1 MANSDERREAAGQ
14 MRKEAAD
21 FRSLGEKYNHVWFID
36 LCDVPAVFQGIT
48 HFAGLDGAVREDELF
63 DRMADL
69 MDPTCEVESVERV
82 GEGEFDQ
89 TIGYAFH
96 LTCGHCVMRPYTDM
110 PPCYC
115 DECGRRVIVGGE
127 G

>member
-1 MANSDERREAAGQ
+1 MRTSDERREVAERLRARAVGVGF
-14 MRKEAAD
+14 A
-21 FRSLGEKYNHVWFID
+21 YH
-36 LCDVPAVFQGIT
+36 DVYALNNGWVYRTLREIVDAIGCVENPHPAEWM
-48 HFAGLDGAVREDELF
+48 ARL
-63 DRMADL
+63 ADL
-69 MDPTCEVESVERV
+69 IDPTCEVESVERV

-96 LTCGHCVMRPYTDM
+96 LTCGHCVMRPYTDI

-115 DECGRRVIVGGE
+115 DECGRRVVVGGE